1 MITLL
6 TNGNKKKMNC
16 PFCNAALQWNTSDEQ
31 EICGTRVFT
40 CPDCGKPIIV
50 PKTELKPKFEEELQV
65 EYTKN
70 IYPTSDSGEGSDDGD
85 VQSHT
90 FRIAWDEEQEKFVS
104 DTTFE
109 ELQGKEQI
117 FFIGIETDLDP
128 VIERTSLNSEQ
139 LFTKIHDDGNKFLQ
153 QTVIIDQFNNIAIS
167 RPYTYGPSETLYYD
181 SNTHTVNLPYSI
193 LFEEDPVTYIN
204 INNSLYRVFMSN
216 IGTSQ
221 EVIYLYV
228 TQYTGNSINIGSITI
243 NSQGEATLGEEITY
257 YGDSNGK

>member
-50 PKTELKPKFEEELQV
+50 PKAELKPKFEEKLQV

-70 IYPTSDSGEGSDDGD
+70 IYPTSDSDDGD
-85 VQSHT
+85 VQSYT
-90 FRIAWDEEQEKFVS
+90 FRITWDEEQEKFVS
-104 DTTFE
+104 DSTFE
-109 ELQGKEQI
+109 EIHGKEQI
-117 FFIGIETDLDP
+117 FFIEIGTDLDP
-128 VIERTSLNSEQ
+128 VMERTSLDSEQ
-139 LFTKIHDDGNKFLQ
+139 LFTKIHDNGDSFLQ
-153 QTVIIDQFNNIAIS
+153 QTVIIDQFNNIAVS
-167 RPYTYGPSETLYYD
+167 RAYTYKPSETLHYD
-181 SNTHTVNLPYSI
+181 SNTHTVDLPYSI
-193 LFEEDPVTYIN
+193 LYEEDRVTYVD
-204 INNSLYRVFMSN
+204 INNSPYRVFSSN

-228 TQYTGNSINIGSITI
+228 TQYTGDSISIGSITI
-243 NSQGEATLGEEITY
+243 NSQGEATLGEVIPY